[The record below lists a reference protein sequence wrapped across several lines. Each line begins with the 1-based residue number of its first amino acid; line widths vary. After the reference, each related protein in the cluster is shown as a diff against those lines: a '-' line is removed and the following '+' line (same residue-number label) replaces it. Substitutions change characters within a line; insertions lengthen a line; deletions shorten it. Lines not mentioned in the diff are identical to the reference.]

1 MVGAKKI
8 HLLLVECTCLTWCF
22 PEIYHL
28 ASPASP
34 PHYQY
39 NAIKTIKTNTIGTIN
54 MLGLAKR
61 CGAKLLLAST
71 SEIYGNPA
79 VHPQPET
86 YFGNVNTMGPRS
98 CYDEGKRIAET
109 MCYSYMRQVRK
120 IRDAVYLG
128 FLESNVYLSDQDG
141 VQVRIARI
149 FNTFGP
155 RMHIGDGRVVS
166 NFIVQA
172 LQGKALTI
180 YGDGMQTRLVLRD

>member
-1 MVGAKKI
+1 
-8 HLLLVECTCLTWCF
+8 
-22 PEIYHL
+22 
-28 ASPASP
+28 
-34 PHYQY
+34 
-39 NAIKTIKTNTIGTIN
+39 